1 MSSEKQILTDENDE
15 PGAASSADD
24 ADNPQDSAAT
34 SEPDN
39 HEAETEGSEAEQS
52 ATVDEDE
59 DEPVDELTTA
69 KREAAQIQDRY
80 LRAVA
85 ELYNFRKR
93 TVKARA
99 ETRDDTLRDV
109 LLQIAPL
116 LDNLRRALAQETEDA
131 AAVRQGVEIIVTQFK
146 EILSGYGLQE
156 IEAMGKP
163 FDPNEHEA
171 MMQVPS
177 AEHEPGIVMQ
187 EMEKGFRLRDKVVRP
202 SRVIVSSQLDESD
215 SSKDKSDTEEEGQ
228 E

>member
-85 ELYNFRKR
+85 ELDNFRKR

-146 EILSGYGLQE
+146 EILAGYGLQE

>member
-85 ELYNFRKR
+85 ELDNFRKR

>member
-1 MSSEKQILTDENDE
+1 MSSEKQTLTDEKDK
-15 PGAASSADD
+15 PSASSSSDD
-24 ADNPQDSAAT
+24 ADNPEDSAETDGLESEQDAT
-34 SEPDN
+34 ED
-39 HEAETEGSEAEQS
+39 EA
-52 ATVDEDE
+52 E

-69 KREAAQIQDRY
+69 KREAAQLQDRY

-85 ELYNFRKR
+85 ELDNFRKR

-99 ETRDDTLRDV
+99 ETRDDTLRDI

-146 EILSGYGLQE
+146 EILAGYGLQE

-177 AEHEPGIVMQ
+177 AEHEPGMVIQ
-187 EMEKGFRLRDKVVRP
+187 ETEKGFRLRDKVVRP
-202 SRVIVSSQLDESD
+202 SRVIVSSQLDESE
-215 SSKDKSDTEEEGQ
+215 SSKDKSDTAEEGQ

>member
-1 MSSEKQILTDENDE
+1 MSSEKQTLTDEKDK
-15 PGAASSADD
+15 PSASSSSDD
-24 ADNPQDSAAT
+24 ADNPEDSAET
-34 SEPDN
+34 DGLESEQD
-39 HEAETEGSEAEQS
+39 
-52 ATVDEDE
+52 ATVDEAE

-69 KREAAQIQDRY
+69 KREAAQLQDRY

-85 ELYNFRKR
+85 ELDNFRKR

-99 ETRDDTLRDV
+99 ETRDDTLRDI

-146 EILSGYGLQE
+146 EILAGYGLQE

-177 AEHEPGIVMQ
+177 AEHEPGMVIQ
-187 EMEKGFRLRDKVVRP
+187 ETEKGFRLRDKVVRP
-202 SRVIVSSQLDESD
+202 SRVIVSSQLDESE
-215 SSKDKSDTEEEGQ
+215 SSKDKSDTVEEGQ

>member
-1 MSSEKQILTDENDE
+1 MSSEKQTLTDEKDK
-15 PGAASSADD
+15 PSASSSSDD
-24 ADNPQDSAAT
+24 ADNPEDSAETDGLESEQDAT
-34 SEPDN
+34 AD
-39 HEAETEGSEAEQS
+39 EA
-52 ATVDEDE
+52 E

-69 KREAAQIQDRY
+69 KREAAQLQDRY

-85 ELYNFRKR
+85 ELDNFRKR

-99 ETRDDTLRDV
+99 ETRDDTLRDI

-146 EILSGYGLQE
+146 EILAGYGLQE

-177 AEHEPGIVMQ
+177 AEHEPGMVIQ
-187 EMEKGFRLRDKVVRP
+187 ETEKGFRLRDKVVRP
-202 SRVIVSSQLDESD
+202 SRVIVSSQLDESE
-215 SSKDKSDTEEEGQ
+215 SSKDKSDTVEEGQ

>member
-1 MSSEKQILTDENDE
+1 MSSEKQTLTDEKDK
-15 PGAASSADD
+15 PSASSSSDD
-24 ADNPQDSAAT
+24 ADNPEDSAETDGLESEQDAT
-34 SEPDN
+34 ED
-39 HEAETEGSEAEQS
+39 EA
-52 ATVDEDE
+52 E

-69 KREAAQIQDRY
+69 KREAAQLQDRY

-85 ELYNFRKR
+85 ELDNFRKR

-99 ETRDDTLRDV
+99 ETRDDTLRDI

-131 AAVRQGVEIIVTQFK
+131 AAVRQGVEIIVAQFK
-146 EILSGYGLQE
+146 EILAGYGLQE

-177 AEHEPGIVMQ
+177 AEHEPGMVIQ
-187 EMEKGFRLRDKVVRP
+187 ETEKGFRLRDKVVRP
-202 SRVIVSSQLDESD
+202 SRVIVSSQLDESE
-215 SSKDKSDTEEEGQ
+215 SSKDKSDTVEEGQ

>member
-1 MSSEKQILTDENDE
+1 MSSEKQTLTDEKDK
-15 PGAASSADD
+15 PSASSSSDD
-24 ADNPQDSAAT
+24 ADNPEDSAETDGLESEQDAT
-34 SEPDN
+34 ED
-39 HEAETEGSEAEQS
+39 EA
-52 ATVDEDE
+52 E

-69 KREAAQIQDRY
+69 KREAAQLQDRY

-85 ELYNFRKR
+85 ELDNFRKR

-99 ETRDDTLRDV
+99 ETRDDTLRDI

-146 EILSGYGLQE
+146 EILAGYGLQE

-177 AEHEPGIVMQ
+177 AEHEPGMVIQ
-187 EMEKGFRLRDKVVRP
+187 ETEKGFRLRDKVVRP
-202 SRVIVSSQLDESD
+202 SRVIVSSQLDESE
-215 SSKDKSDTEEEGQ
+215 SSKDKSDTVEEGQ

>member
-1 MSSEKQILTDENDE
+1 MSSEKQTLTDEKDK
-15 PGAASSADD
+15 PSASSSSDD
-24 ADNPQDSAAT
+24 ADNPEDSAEIDGLESEQDAT
-34 SEPDN
+34 AD
-39 HEAETEGSEAEQS
+39 EA
-52 ATVDEDE
+52 E

-69 KREAAQIQDRY
+69 KREAAQLQDRY

-85 ELYNFRKR
+85 ELDNFRKR

-99 ETRDDTLRDV
+99 ETRDDTLRDI

-146 EILSGYGLQE
+146 EILAGYGLQE

-177 AEHEPGIVMQ
+177 AEHEPGMVIQ
-187 EMEKGFRLRDKVVRP
+187 ETEKGFRLRDKVVRP
-202 SRVIVSSQLDESD
+202 SRVIVSSQLDESE
-215 SSKDKSDTEEEGQ
+215 SSKDKSDTVEEGQ

>member
-1 MSSEKQILTDENDE
+1 MSSEKQTLTDEKDK
-15 PGAASSADD
+15 PSASSSSDD
-24 ADNPQDSAAT
+24 ADNPEDSAETDGLESEQDAT
-34 SEPDN
+34 ED
-39 HEAETEGSEAEQS
+39 EAE
-52 ATVDEDE
+52 DES
-59 DEPVDELTTA
+59 VDELTTA
-69 KREAAQIQDRY
+69 KREAAQLQDRY

-85 ELYNFRKR
+85 ELDNFRKR

-99 ETRDDTLRDV
+99 ETRDDTLRDI

-146 EILSGYGLQE
+146 EILAGYGLQE

-177 AEHEPGIVMQ
+177 AEHEPGMVIQ
-187 EMEKGFRLRDKVVRP
+187 ETEKGFRLRDKVVRP
-202 SRVIVSSQLDESD
+202 SRVIVSSQLDESE
-215 SSKDKSDTEEEGQ
+215 SSKDKSDTVEEGQ